1 MPYIPKNRIQQ
12 NLYTAGG
19 EFYIPEVDSNYIGF
33 YYKLYDG
40 KLYTGKNPDDKPN
53 YNLIPIQEDS
63 NLNSLTPTS
72 ISFSQDFETYKYG
85 KLKKID
91 LNAKITP
98 PQLFYTLP
106 TKSDYQLGEFR
117 RLFCKKRNEFIYM
130 EISKT
135 DYNKLVKKDPTINF
149 KMWLPF
155 NIPWTLTGTEQN
167 VFNTNR
173 NIVMLKEKNE
183 KLFGLGRYLRE
194 DYLRYYRS

>member
-72 ISFSQDFETYKYG
+72 ISFSPDFETYKYG

-106 TKSDYQLGEFR
+106 IGQDYQLGEFR